1 MTDDAKPTKPLFW
14 IGSARKDYSAF
25 PAEVQDD
32 VGYALYWAQVGRTHG
47 DAKPL
52 KGFGDAGVLEVV
64 SSHEGEAFRTVY
76 TVRFAEA
83 VYVLHAFQKKSKTG
97 AKTPKSEIEL
107 VRQRLKSA
115 KEHYDEMTRRM

>member
-1 MTDDAKPTKPLFW
+1 MTDDAKPAKPLFW
-14 IGSARKDYSAF
+14 IGSARKDYGAF

-32 VGYALYWAQVGRTHG
+32 VGYALYWAQIGRMHE
-47 DAKPL
+47 DVKPL

-64 SSHEGEAFRTVY
+64 SSHEGDAFRTVY

-83 VYVLHAFQKKSKTG
+83 VYVLHAFQKKSNTG
-97 AKTPKSEIEL
+97 AKTPKREIEL

-115 KEHYDEMTRRM
+115 KEHYDEMTRRA